1 MSNEPVPNGTKG
13 GKAKI
18 EKLIEKV
25 IDMIYPPK
33 CGICGNLDK
42 NFLCKKCEIML
53 KNELKNQTKDNKNFK
68 DNVNLDEQPRFF
80 IEEKNNQQYF
90 IQHIY
95 FFKYEGIIRKIIL
108 DYKFNEKAY
117 LYKMIVNFLLKDK
130 KIFEILK
137 FYDII
142 IPVPISNKRKRERG
156 YNQSLLIARE
166 ISNLTGIP
174 YTDNCLFKIKNIIE
188 QSKLNKEDRMQNVQ
202 GVYELKN
209 KKILENKN
217 ILLIDDIYTTGSTV
231 KECCKTLKLAKI
243 KEIGV
248 LTIAKD

>member
-1 MSNEPVPNGTKG
+1 
-13 GKAKI
+13 
-18 EKLIEKV
+18 
-25 IDMIYPPK
+25 MIYPPK
-33 CGICGNLDK
+33 CGICGKLDK

-53 KNELKNQTKDNKNFK
+53 KKELKNQTKDNNNFK
-68 DNVNLDEQPRFF
+68 NNVNLDEQPRFF

-108 DYKFNEKAY
+108 DYKFNEKSY
-117 LYKMIVNFLLKDK
+117 LYKTIVNFLLKDK

-142 IPVPISNKRKRERG
+142 IPVPTSKKRKRERG

-231 KECCKTLKLAKI
+231 KECCKTLKLAEI